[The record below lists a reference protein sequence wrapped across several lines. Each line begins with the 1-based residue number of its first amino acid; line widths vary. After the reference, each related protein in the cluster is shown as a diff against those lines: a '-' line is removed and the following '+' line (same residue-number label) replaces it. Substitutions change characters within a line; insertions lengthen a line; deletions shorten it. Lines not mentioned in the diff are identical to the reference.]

1 MIGWL
6 KRDSDKKLLLKYFL
20 KLMIG
25 YAYGGG
31 FTKGILVI
39 EYRGSKEGKLER
51 KNKVVRSDCKS
62 N

>member
-1 MIGWL
+1 
-6 KRDSDKKLLLKYFL
+6 
-20 KLMIG
+20 MIG

-31 FTKGILVI
+31 FTKEILVI

>member
-1 MIGWL
+1 
-6 KRDSDKKLLLKYFL
+6 
-20 KLMIG
+20 MIG